1 MLVNQLCRKERSPA
15 GERSIWASLR
25 DLKGVWVP
33 RGILV
38 AATTPSQC
46 YHCGALRSSLPACS
60 LCPARHSLPP
70 LPQSIP
76 HPRASSHC
84 CLHGAR
90 HRASITRE
98 PLTHTRAL
106 PDRLGLLA
114 LPPAAPSPRR
124 AVFASRPHV
133 EGDASAPPTPAPV
146 VQAVLPELV
155 TQLLPLHPRAWR
167 LRFPHAHRDAPCI
180 CGWGAAFPGQ
190 VLTSFPPGQRRCR
203 RRKYS
208 RF

>member
-1 MLVNQLCRKERSPA
+1 MQEGRESCGRKEYLGIPQR
-15 GERSIWASLR
+15 
-25 DLKGVWVP
+25 LKRRLGT

-60 LCPARHSLPP
+60 LGPARHSLPP

-84 CLHGAR
+84 CLHRAR

-98 PLTHTRAL
+98 PLTYTRAL

-133 EGDASAPPTPAPV
+133 EGDASAPPPP
-146 VQAVLPELV
+146 LP
-155 TQLLPLHPRAWR
+155 W
-167 LRFPHAHRDAPCI
+167 
-180 CGWGAAFPGQ
+180 
-190 VLTSFPPGQRRCR
+190 SRR
-203 RRKYS
+203 YFQS
-208 RF
+208 W